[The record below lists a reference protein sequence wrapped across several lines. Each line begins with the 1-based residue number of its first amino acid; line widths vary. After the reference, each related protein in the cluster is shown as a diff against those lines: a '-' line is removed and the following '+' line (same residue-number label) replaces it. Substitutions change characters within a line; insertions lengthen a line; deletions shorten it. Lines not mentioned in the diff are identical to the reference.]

1 MRRTKR
7 RPSLLRKALAK
18 TPFQADMSDEY
29 PFPTNTG
36 TAIAM
41 WSLLVLGVV
50 LGVAADNMM
59 IMIVLAV
66 IGVLIHSAGLVN
78 ASQ

>member
-1 MRRTKR
+1 
-7 RPSLLRKALAK
+7 
-18 TPFQADMSDEY
+18 MSDEY